1 MSIQKGK
8 VRKKKF
14 LGTRFISTISIAL
27 VLFVLGL
34 MGLSGI
40 VASELSNLLREQFT
54 ITLVLNDRANPSQI
68 ETLKQMLEKAPYAH
82 SVRHISKQEA
92 LQTLTNEL
100 GENPE
105 DFLGYNPLSAS
116 IELQLDAAHA
126 TSDSISAIEA
136 QILTYHHKT
145 IDSIDYNR
153 TLIDMVNSNLR
164 RISLILCSI
173 AILLLLI
180 SISLINN
187 TIRLSLHAD
196 RFLIHTMRLVG
207 ATSWFIRRPF
217 IAQGAICGLIAALL
231 ALGGLGGL
239 LYYAFGQNMAVS
251 ALQLILRPQILCLFA
266 GGLIGLGLLIPAI
279 AAWRATDKYLKMKT
293 DDLYLL

>member
-1 MSIQKGK
+1 MSNPKGK

-14 LGTRFISTISIAL
+14 LGARFTSTISIAL

-40 VASELSNLLREQFT
+40 IASELSTLLREQFT
-54 ITLVLNDRANPSQI
+54 VTLVLNDRASAPQI
-68 ETLKQMLEKAPYAH
+68 ETLIQTLEKAPYAR

-92 LQTLTNEL
+92 LQSLTDEL

-126 TSDSISAIEA
+126 TGDSICAIEA
-136 QILTYHHKT
+136 QILTRHRKI
-145 IDSIDYNR
+145 IDTIDYNR

-164 RISLILCSI
+164 RISLILSAI
-173 AILLLLI
+173 AALLLLI

-207 ATSWFIRRPF
+207 ATAWFIRKPF
-217 IAQGAICGLIAALL
+217 IAQGAICGLVAAVL

-239 LYYAFGQNMAVS
+239 LYYGFSRNIAVS
-251 ALQLILRPQILCLFA
+251 ALHLILRPQILCIIS
-266 GGLIGLGLLIPAI
+266 GSLIGLGLFIPAV

>member
-14 LGTRFISTISIAL
+14 LGARFTSTISIAL

-40 VASELSNLLREQFT
+40 IASELSTLLREKFT
-54 ITLVLNDRANPSQI
+54 VTLVLKDQANAKQI
-68 ETLKQMLEKAPYAH
+68 ETLMQMLEKAPYTH
-82 SVRHISKQEA
+82 SVRHISKEEA
-92 LQTLTNEL
+92 LRSLTDEL

-116 IELQLDAAHA
+116 IELQLGAAYA
-126 TSDSISAIEA
+126 TGDSISTIEA
-136 QILTYHHKT
+136 QILTHHQKA
-145 IDSIDYNR
+145 IDSVEYNR

-164 RISLILCSI
+164 RISIILCAI
-173 AILLLLI
+173 AAMLLLI

-207 ATSWFIRRPF
+207 ATAWFIRRPF
-217 IAQGAICGLIAALL
+217 IAQGAVCGLIAAFL
-231 ALGGLGGL
+231 ALSGLGGL
-239 LYYAFGQNMAVS
+239 LYYGFRQDIAVS
-251 ALQLILRPQILCLFA
+251 AIRLILRPQILCIFA
-266 GGLIGLGLLIPAI
+266 GGLIGLGLLIPAA